1 MKAIQITKTGGPEVI
16 HAVELDRPAP
26 SAGQVLVEVKAIG
39 VNFIDIYY
47 REGVYPA
54 PLPLTLGQEAAGV
67 VVAVGANVERLRVG
81 DRVAW
86 CTSLGAYA
94 EFAVVPEAALV
105 AVPAKV
111 TFEQAAASLLQ
122 GMTAQYLSTT
132 TFPLKS
138 GDTALVHA
146 GAGGVGLL
154 LTQMAVEAGA
164 HVISTVSTPEKAEL
178 SRSAG
183 AHDVILYSQ
192 EDFEPAVKK
201 ITSGRGVDVVYDS
214 VGRET
219 FERSLKCLRHRGM
232 LVLFGAS
239 SGSVPPFDL
248 IQLSRGG
255 SLFLTRPSLTHYV
268 ESREELEARSAD
280 VFHRIERGALKLR
293 IDHSF
298 PLAEAAKAQEAL
310 KSRATTGKLLLVP

>member
-1 MKAIQITKTGGPEVI
+1 MKAIQISKTGGPEVI
-16 HAVELDRPAP
+16 QSVDLDRPAP
-26 SAGQVLVEVKAIG
+26 AAGQVLVDVKAIG

-47 REGVYPA
+47 REGVYSA

-67 VVAVGANVERLRVG
+67 IVEVGANVERFRAG
-81 DRVAW
+81 DRVGW

-122 GMTAQYLSTT
+122 GMTAQYLTTT

-154 LTQMAVEAGA
+154 LTQMAIEAGA

-178 SRSAG
+178 ARGAG

-201 ITSGRGVDVVYDS
+201 ISGGRGVDVVYDS
-214 VGRET
+214 VGKET

-232 LVLFGAS
+232 LILFGAS
-239 SGSVPPFDL
+239 SGPVPPFDL
-248 IQLSRGG
+248 ILLSRGG
-255 SLFLTRPSLTHYV
+255 SLFLTRPSLMHYV

-280 VFHRIERGALKLR
+280 VFHRIERGTLKLR
-293 IDHSF
+293 IDHTF

-310 KSRATTGKLLLVP
+310 KSRATTGKLLLIP

>member
-1 MKAIQITKTGGPEVI
+1 MKAIQIKKTGGPDVVHPVDI
-16 HAVELDRPAP
+16 DRPA
-26 SAGQVLVEVKAIG
+26 SAAGQVLVEVKAIG

-67 VVAVGANVERLRVG
+67 VVSVGANVEHFRVG

-94 EFAVVPEAALV
+94 EYAVVPETQLV

-122 GMTAQYLSTT
+122 GMTAQYLTAS
-132 TFPLKS
+132 TFPLKA

-164 HVISTVSTPEKAEL
+164 HVISTVSTSEKAKLARE
-178 SRSAG
+178 AG
-183 AHDVILYSQ
+183 AQDVILYSQ

-201 ITSGRGVDVVYDS
+201 ITGGRGVDVVYDS

-248 IQLSRGG
+248 IELSRGG
-255 SLFLTRPSLTHYV
+255 SLFLTRPSLAHYV
-268 ESREELEARSAD
+268 ESREELDARSAD
-280 VFHRIERGALKLR
+280 VFARIERGTLKLR
-293 IDHSF
+293 IHQTF

>member
-1 MKAIQITKTGGPEVI
+1 MKAIQIATTGGPEVI
-16 HAVELDRPAP
+16 RAVDIDRPAP
-26 SAGQVLVEVKAIG
+26 AAGQVLVEVKAIG

-47 REGVYPA
+47 REGVYSA
-54 PLPLTLGQEAAGV
+54 PLPVTLGQEAAGV
-67 VVAVGANVERLRVG
+67 IVEVGPNVERFRVG

-111 TFEQAAASLLQ
+111 TYEQAAASLLQ
-122 GMTAQYLSTT
+122 GMTAQYLSAT

-138 GDTALVHA
+138 GDSALIHA

-178 SRSAG
+178 ARAAG

-201 ITSGRGVDVVYDS
+201 ITGGRGVDVVYDS
-214 VGRET
+214 VGKDT

-239 SGSVPPFDL
+239 SGPVPPFDL
-248 IQLSRGG
+248 ILLSRGG
-255 SLFLTRPSLTHYV
+255 SLFLTRPSLMHYV

-280 VFHRIERGALKLR
+280 VFHRIERGTLKLR
-293 IDHSF
+293 IDHTF

-310 KSRATTGKLLLVP
+310 KSRATTGKLLLIP

>member
-1 MKAIQITKTGGPEVI
+1 MKAIQIATTGGPEVI
-16 HAVELDRPAP
+16 RAVDIDRPAP
-26 SAGQVLVEVKAIG
+26 AAGQVLVEVKAIG

-47 REGVYPA
+47 REGVYSA
-54 PLPLTLGQEAAGV
+54 PLPVTLGQEAAGV
-67 VVAVGANVERLRVG
+67 IVEVGPNVERFRVG

-111 TFEQAAASLLQ
+111 TYEQAAASLLQ
-122 GMTAQYLSTT
+122 GMTAQYLSAT

-138 GDTALVHA
+138 GDSALIHA

-178 SRSAG
+178 ARAAG

-201 ITSGRGVDVVYDS
+201 ITGGRGVDVVYDS
-214 VGRET
+214 VGKDT

-239 SGSVPPFDL
+239 SGPVPPFDL
-248 IQLSRGG
+248 ILLSRGG
-255 SLFLTRPSLTHYV
+255 SLFLTRASLMHYV

-280 VFHRIERGALKLR
+280 VFHRIERGTLKLR
-293 IDHSF
+293 IDHTF

-310 KSRATTGKLLLVP
+310 KSRATTGKLLLIP

>member
-1 MKAIQITKTGGPEVI
+1 MKAIQITMTGGPEAI

-26 SAGQVLVEVKAIG
+26 AAGQVLVEVKSIG

-47 REGVYPA
+47 REGVYAA
-54 PLPLTLGQEAAGV
+54 PLPLTLGQEAAGI
-67 VVAVGANVERLRVG
+67 VVAVGGNVERFRVG

-94 EFAVVPEAALV
+94 EFAVVPETALV

-111 TFEQAAASLLQ
+111 TFEQAAAGLLQ
-122 GMTAQYLSTT
+122 GMTAQYLCTAT
-132 TFPLKS
+132 YPLKA

-164 HVISTVSTPEKAEL
+164 HVISTVSTPEKAKLARE
-178 SRSAG
+178 AG

-201 ITSGRGVDVVYDS
+201 ITGGRGVDVVYDS
-214 VGRET
+214 VGRDT

-232 LVLFGAS
+232 VVLFGAS

-248 IQLSRGG
+248 IQLSLGG
-255 SLFLTRPSLTHYV
+255 SLFLTRPSLAHYV
-268 ESREELEARSAD
+268 ESSEELEARSAD
-280 VFHRIERGALKLR
+280 VFHRIERGTLKLR

>member
-1 MKAIQITKTGGPEVI
+1 MKAIQIAKTGGPEVI
-16 HAVELDRPAP
+16 HAVELNRPLPA
-26 SAGQVLVEVKAIG
+26 AGQVLVEVKSIG

-54 PLPLTLGQEAAGV
+54 PLPLTLGQEAAGIV
-67 VVAVGANVERLRVG
+67 VEAGANAERFRVG

-111 TFEQAAASLLQ
+111 TFEQAAAGLLQ
-122 GMTAQYLSTT
+122 GMTAQYLCTA
-132 TFPLKS
+132 TFPLKA

-164 HVISTVSTPEKAEL
+164 HVISTVSTPEKAKLARE
-178 SRSAG
+178 AG

-201 ITSGRGVDVVYDS
+201 ITGGRGVDVVYDS
-214 VGRET
+214 VGRDT

-248 IQLSRGG
+248 IQLSLGG
-255 SLFLTRPSLTHYV
+255 SLFLSRPSLAHYV

-280 VFHRIERGALKLR
+280 VFRRIERGTLKLR

>member
-1 MKAIQITKTGGPEVI
+1 MKAIQIAKTGGPETVCLVDI
-16 HAVELDRPAP
+16 ERPVPA
-26 SAGQVLVEVKAIG
+26 AGQVLVEVKAIG

-47 REGVYPA
+47 REGVYSA
-54 PLPLTLGQEAAGV
+54 PLPLTLGQEAAGI
-67 VVAVGANVERLRVG
+67 VVAVGANVERFRVG

-94 EFAVVPEAALV
+94 EFAVVSETQLV
-105 AVPAKV
+105 AVPVAV

-122 GMTAQYLSTT
+122 GMTAQYLTT
-132 TFPLKS
+132 ATFSLKA

-154 LTQMAVEAGA
+154 LTQMAVEVGA
-164 HVISTVSTPEKAEL
+164 QVISTVSTPEKAKLARE
-178 SRSAG
+178 AG
-183 AHDVILYSQ
+183 ARDVILYSQ
-192 EDFEPAVKK
+192 EDFESAVKK
-201 ITSGRGVDVVYDS
+201 ITGGRGVDVVYDS

-232 LVLFGAS
+232 MVLFGAS

-255 SLFLTRPSLTHYV
+255 SLFLTRPSLAHYV
-268 ESREELEARSAD
+268 ESSEELESRSAD
-280 VFHRIERGALKLR
+280 VFARIERGTLKLR
-293 IDHSF
+293 IHQTF
-298 PLAEAAKAQEAL
+298 PLTEAAKAQEAL
-310 KSRATTGKLLLVP
+310 QSRATTGKLLLIP

>member
-1 MKAIQITKTGGPEVI
+1 MKAIQISKTGGPEVI
-16 HAVELDRPAP
+16 QSVDLDRPAP
-26 SAGQVLVEVKAIG
+26 AAGQVLVDVKAIG

-47 REGVYPA
+47 REGVYSA

-67 VVAVGANVERLRVG
+67 IVEVGANVERFRVG
-81 DRVAW
+81 DRVGW

-154 LTQMAVEAGA
+154 LTQMAIEAGA

-178 SRSAG
+178 ARGAG

-201 ITSGRGVDVVYDS
+201 ISGGRGVDVVYDS
-214 VGRET
+214 VGKET

-239 SGSVPPFDL
+239 SGPVPPFDL
-248 IQLSRGG
+248 ILLSRGG
-255 SLFLTRPSLTHYV
+255 SLFLTRPSLMHYV

-280 VFHRIERGALKLR
+280 VFHRIERGTLKLR
-293 IDHSF
+293 IDHTF
-298 PLAEAAKAQEAL
+298 PLAEAAKAQESL
-310 KSRATTGKLLLVP
+310 KSRATTGKLLLIP